1 MHFVVYVIGD
11 EDLDRALEPFQ
22 QNNMG
27 TVDDH
32 YLEFIDKTE
41 EVVEYWNDYPLNLL
55 AHGGENYE
63 TIEAFA
69 TDYFG
74 YEVQDGKY
82 GYVENPNAQWDWWE
96 LGGRWGDHLPLCT
109 GTNSSQAP
117 IEMIDIDKMSS
128 AAAMLYRG
136 EWINS
141 GINIWNATDEE
152 EETWLNRIKALM
164 SDLPPGTMVSVVDCH
179 I

>member
-11 EDLDRALEPFQ
+11 EDLDMALEPFQ

-27 TVDDH
+27 TVDEH
-32 YLEFIDKTE
+32 YLEFIDQTE

-63 TIEAFA
+63 TIEDFA

-74 YEVQDGKY
+74 YEVQDGKF
-82 GYVENPNAQWDWWE
+82 GYIENPNAKWDWWE
-96 LGGRWGDHLPLCT
+96 LGGRWGEHLPLCT
-109 GTNSSQAP
+109 GTNSSQAR
-117 IEMIDIDKMSS
+117 IEMIDVGKLDAP
-128 AAAMLYRG
+128 AAILYRG
-136 EWINS
+136 EWIECEGNP
-141 GINIWNATDEE
+141 WRTTDEE
-152 EETWLNRIKALM
+152 AEKWHSKTKALM
-164 SDLPPGTMVSVVDCH
+164 SDIPPGTMVSVVDCH